1 MREKWEVEA
10 VQGAVKEETEM
21 GGRCTA
27 SDHTGYI
34 STPLKTQNQIVGEG
48 KSALDGNG
56 NSNLEFCGI

>member
-1 MREKWEVEA
+1 MGVGSSPRGSEGGNRKV
-10 VQGAVKEETEM
+10 

-27 SDHTGYI
+27 SDPTGYI
-34 STPLKTQNQIVGEG
+34 STPLKTQNQIVREG

>member
-1 MREKWEVEA
+1 MGGGSSPRGSEGGNRER
-10 VQGAVKEETEM
+10 